1 MWGVL
6 SESQEALLTDSLK
19 LVRQAAPLLPASA
32 GPCKIGSRCGA

>member
-19 LVRQAAPLLPASA
+19 LVRQGPSRLSAPPATLGHPLDA
-32 GPCKIGSRCGA
+32 